1 MLADIEPLNSE
12 HRRNI
17 AATEKEMGKMLLDT
31 GHVDEARQRFGQA
44 LDDYLLLM
52 GMPGNK
58 HHLKGMYA
66 VLKELAALLPTIG
79 DKEKKLRCQEK
90 ISKGYSFM
98 CELDPQDAGLVE
110 DLATSLDHQA
120 SLLASLD
127 RKKDAYE
134 VLDEAL
140 GKYELLYQLES
151 SEKAAGKAAV
161 AMNNMG
167 AMLARMGR
175 KEEAKQML
183 EDALRIY
190 NYLLDQEPDNTEHM
204 VHAAFTLDNMGTLFG
219 NMDRLDDA
227 KHMYESALQM
237 YMDVGSVDP
246 DDTSY
251 NEYAALTMENLG
263 AVLERM
269 GRSDDAKWMYEN
281 AKKLRIVEA

>member
-1 MLADIEPLNSE
+1 MSRHLICIWIFTLPTIQGEGLLVKPEMYWEKLESEIHLNKRSGSILKDMEFLVKGYAMLADIEPLNSE
-12 HRRNI
+12 HRRNL

-110 DLATSLDHQA
+110 DLATSLDHQV

-140 GKYELLYQLES
+140 GKDELLYQLES
-151 SEKAAGKAAV
+151 SEKAAGKAGGGNEQHGCYACQD
-161 AMNNMG
+161 G
-167 AMLARMGR
+167 TERGG
-175 KEEAKQML
+175 KT
-183 EDALRIY
+183 DA
-190 NYLLDQEPDNTEHM
+190 
-204 VHAAFTLDNMGTLFG
+204 
-219 NMDRLDDA
+219 
-227 KHMYESALQM
+227 
-237 YMDVGSVDP
+237 
-246 DDTSY
+246 
-251 NEYAALTMENLG
+251 
-263 AVLERM
+263 
-269 GRSDDAKWMYEN
+269 
-281 AKKLRIVEA
+281 